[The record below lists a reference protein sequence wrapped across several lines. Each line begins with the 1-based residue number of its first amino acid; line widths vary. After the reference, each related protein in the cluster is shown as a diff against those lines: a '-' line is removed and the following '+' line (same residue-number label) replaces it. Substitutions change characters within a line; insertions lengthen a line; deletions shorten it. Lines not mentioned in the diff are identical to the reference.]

1 ISAAEGKL
9 IKEIKMESGSE
20 KSCTEP
26 VEWNNNILSGSS
38 SGKIYLIDSQFKW
51 KTIISLDES
60 IISVNSIRA
69 NIFTALSSSG
79 RIIVF
84 KIY

>member
-1 ISAAEGKL
+1 
-9 IKEIKMESGSE
+9 
-20 KSCTEP
+20 

-38 SGKIYLIDSQFKW
+38 SGKIYLIDPQYNW